1 MGFSSFLFA
10 GFLSSGGNCN
20 DLASGSFFVCLLSYW
35 VIVVLLQFFFFLC
48 LFVWNFEFLG
58 ILEILRSCCE
68 IVVLFNLC
76 CH

>member
-35 VIVVLLQFFFFLC
+35 VIVVLLQFFFFFMLVC
-48 LFVWNFEFLG
+48 MEF
-58 ILEILRSCCE
+58 
-68 IVVLFNLC
+68 
-76 CH
+76 